1 MYKSFSMELAGRT
14 LTVDVGRVAKQAN
27 GAAFM
32 HYGDTVVLSTATA
45 SEKPRDG
52 IDFFPLSVEYEEKMY
67 AVGKIPGGFNK
78 REGKA
83 SEHAILTSRVIDR
96 PMRPLFPKDYRN
108 DVTLNNMVMSVDPEC
123 DPEVVA
129 MLGSAI
135 ATCISDIPFDGPCAM
150 TQIGMIDGAMG
161 VGKTTVSQQLKKDL
175 ANSVFLDGDWCWD
188 ADPFQ
193 VTDET
198 KEMVMDNICYL
209 LNNFLHCSAYENV
222 IFCWVMHEQSIV
234 DEIVSKLDTEECR
247 VIKISLIVD
256 EANLRKRLL
265 SDIANKIRTEEIMDK
280 SIARIQ
286 MYQVLDT
293 VKIDTSNKSV
303 CEITEEIAAL

>member
-1 MYKSFSMELAGRT
+1 MKT
-14 LTVDVGRVAKQAN
+14 L
-27 GAAFM
+27 
-32 HYGDTVVLSTATA
+32 YL
-45 SEKPRDG
+45 
-52 IDFFPLSVEYEEKMY
+52 I
-67 AVGKIPGGFNK
+67 GG
-78 REGKA
+78 
-83 SEHAILTSRVIDR
+83 T
-96 PMRPLFPKDYRN
+96 
-108 DVTLNNMVMSVDPEC
+108 
-123 DPEVVA
+123 
-129 MLGSAI
+129 
-135 ATCISDIPFDGPCAM
+135 
-150 TQIGMIDGAMG
+150 MG

-256 EANLRKRLL
+256 ETKEMVMDNICYLLNNFLHCSAYENVIFCWVMHEQSIVDEIVSKLDTEECRVIKISLIVDEANLRKRLL
-265 SDIANKIRTEEIMDK
+265 SDIANKIRTGEIMDK

>member
-1 MYKSFSMELAGRT
+1 MKT
-14 LTVDVGRVAKQAN
+14 L
-27 GAAFM
+27 
-32 HYGDTVVLSTATA
+32 YL
-45 SEKPRDG
+45 
-52 IDFFPLSVEYEEKMY
+52 I
-67 AVGKIPGGFNK
+67 GG
-78 REGKA
+78 
-83 SEHAILTSRVIDR
+83 T
-96 PMRPLFPKDYRN
+96 
-108 DVTLNNMVMSVDPEC
+108 
-123 DPEVVA
+123 
-129 MLGSAI
+129 
-135 ATCISDIPFDGPCAM
+135 
-150 TQIGMIDGAMG
+150 MG

-293 VKIDTSNKSV
+293 VKIDTSNGKVTADAWFTTQNLNVQSDNGKIELMQMICEKNAQMLCRNGKITVNAEFKGESLFSSNNGNVELAGAWEGTVTCKTNNGKIQVTAPKPESAYRVEAHTDNGSV
-303 CEITEEIAAL
+303 YVNDNKVLNPYTAQNTQADTNL